1 MTENAV
7 NTEAISTAK
16 KDWQSSTVW
25 GAIIMGLSLV
35 VEMVWG
41 VEIDPDARTAAA
53 NHIVSIISAIMGLI
67 GGATTV
73 IGRARANGP
82 AELSLFRIL
91 KFIPGVLGAVNKAKN
106 AATGSGGAVVVL
118 LVSAAILGLASSPAM
133 ASDGTT
139 VSGLDLL
146 AQSAW
151 PALINLGYCLVAA
164 VVGIILFKV
173 LDLSLILPDHRT
185 MALIAQGN
193 VAAGAFAGLVI
204 AGLFVMIGL
213 VLG

>member
-7 NTEAISTAK
+7 NAEATATVK

-25 GAIIMGLSLV
+25 GAIIMALSLV

-41 VEIDPDARTAAA
+41 VEIDPDARTAAT
-53 NHIVSIISAIMGLI
+53 NNIVSIISAILGLI
-67 GGATTV
+67 GGATAV
-73 IGRARANGP
+73 IGRARATGP

-91 KFIPGVLGAVNKAKN
+91 KYIPGVLSAVNKAKN
-106 AATGSGGAVVVL
+106 SATGSGGTVVIL
-118 LVSAAILGLASSPAM
+118 LASVAILGLASSPVL

-139 VSGLDLL
+139 AFGLDLV

-193 VAAGAFAGLVI
+193 VAAGVFAGLVI
-204 AGLFVMIGL
+204 AGLFVMVGL